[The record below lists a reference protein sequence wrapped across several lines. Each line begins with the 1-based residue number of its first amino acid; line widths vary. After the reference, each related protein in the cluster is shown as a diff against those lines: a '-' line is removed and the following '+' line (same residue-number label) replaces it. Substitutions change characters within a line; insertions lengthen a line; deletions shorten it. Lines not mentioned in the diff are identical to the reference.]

1 MKPEL
6 AAPAPSF
13 QVGGDPAWR
22 RAETALAT
30 VAVAAT
36 GFRVFPLAGVS
47 PGLVIGLLLLPVW
60 WPHTARFRGAR
71 TLLVLFCA
79 SVVAGWILA
88 WAAPAA
94 YQILPTRLRFDTG
107 LMLGLAV
114 GLGVLLWARNVLP
127 PGQLAVT
134 FGLGAI
140 FASGLGG
147 GLWSE
152 NPWKY
157 ALDAPVAMVLLGAV
171 RGRRWLTVSA
181 LAVLAAVSLVWVSRA
196 SFMIFVVTLGLVF
209 AARAPARWR
218 RSLSWPRLGL
228 LVAVASVVLV
238 WAGTTAMKSGLLG
251 AGIQHRTEMQIDE
264 AGSLLSGGRQEF
276 YATFALLGYRL
287 AGFGLGV
294 AVDEPTIEVA
304 RAGMAA
310 NVPPDPHYLRDYM
323 FGSGVEL
330 HSVAADLWA
339 RCGWV
344 GVVLAAAILIV
355 VIRGLARSFR
365 EGGLDPLVACLAVWT
380 LWNLAFSPLYSAG
393 VTLSLGLALILPRV
407 REHGATAPLRRSLP
421 YER

>member
-6 AAPAPSF
+6 AAPAASVQF
-13 QVGGDPAWR
+13 GADSAWR
-22 RAETALAT
+22 RAEAALAT
-30 VAVAAT
+30 VAAGAT

-47 PGLVIGLLLLPVW
+47 PGLVIGLMLLPVW

-71 TLLVLFCA
+71 TLMALFGA
-79 SVVAGWILA
+79 AAVAGWILA
-88 WAAPAA
+88 WAAPAT
-94 YQILPTRLRFDTG
+94 YQILSTRLRFDSG
-107 LMLGLAV
+107 LVLGLAV
-114 GLGVLLWARNVLP
+114 GLGVLVWARNVIP

-134 FGLGAI
+134 FGIGAI
-140 FASGLGG
+140 VASGFGG

-157 ALDAPVAMVLLGAV
+157 ALDAPVAIAVLGAV
-171 RGRRWLTVSA
+171 RGRRWLTCCA
-181 LAVLAAVSLVWVSRA
+181 LAVLAAVSLVCVSRA

-209 AARAPARWR
+209 AAGAPARWR
-218 RSLSWPRLGL
+218 RSLSWPRLAL
-228 LVAVASVVLV
+228 IVAVASMMLV
-238 WAGTTAMKSGLLG
+238 WAGTWAMSSGLLG
-251 AGIQHRTEMQIDE
+251 AGVQQRTKMQIDE

-276 YATFALLGYRL
+276 YATFALLGYRP

-294 AVDEPTIEVA
+294 SVDEPTIEVA
-304 RAGMAA
+304 RAGMAT

-344 GVVLAAAILIV
+344 GVALAAAILIV

-365 EGGLDPLVACLAVWT
+365 EGDLDPLAACLAVWT
-380 LWNLAFSPLYSAG
+380 LWNLAFAPLYSAG
-393 VTLSLGLALILPRV
+393 VTLALGLALILPRV
-407 REHGATAPLRRSLP
+407 REHRVAAALQRSLP